1 MGRLGL
7 AERQRWSARWKR
19 ISGNRSTR
27 RTNGNKKLLARALS
41 ASATKLLVR
50 IARNEAVM
58 HGIEGL
64 HHVTAIAGEPQ
75 TNINFYTGV
84 LGLRLVKRTVNF
96 DDPTTYHLYY
106 GDGQGH
112 PGTIMT
118 FFPWPDALRGRI
130 GTGQLTVTSFAVP
143 EKSLPYWRE
152 RLRKLGVE
160 FDEATSDFGEEMLFL
175 RDPDGL
181 QLELI
186 SSSNAD
192 PDHIWERAAV
202 PTEHAIRG
210 FHHVTLSEN
219 GYERTARLL
228 TETLGFEQIAKE
240 GNRFR
245 YAVAEGVPST
255 IVDLVCAPEGRP
267 GRVAVGTI
275 HHVAWRTATD
285 EEQVLWRST
294 LTKLNYD
301 VTPVIDRQYF
311 HSIYFREPGG
321 VLFEIATDPPGFAT
335 DESVKRLGTGLK
347 LPPWLEK
354 ARPELEKLL
363 PRIELPKVGGG
374 QADEAA

>member
-1 MGRLGL
+1 M
-7 AERQRWSARWKR
+7 A
-19 ISGNRSTR
+19 
-27 RTNGNKKLLARALS
+27 
-41 ASATKLLVR
+41 
-50 IARNEAVM
+50 
-58 HGIEGL
+58 GIEGL
-64 HHVTAIAGEPQ
+64 HHVTAIAGDPQ
-75 TNINFYTGV
+75 TNIDFYTGV
-84 LGLRLVKRTVNF
+84 LGLRLVKVTVNF

-118 FFPWPDALRGRI
+118 FFPWPGALKGRI

-152 RLRKLGVE
+152 RLRKRGVE
-160 FDEATSDFGEEMLFL
+160 FDEAISDFGEEMLFL

-192 PDHIWERAAV
+192 PDRIWDRGPVPSEYAV
-202 PTEHAIRG
+202 RG

-219 GYERTARLL
+219 GYERTASLL
-228 TETLGFEQIAKE
+228 TETLGFKQIAKE
-240 GNRFR
+240 GIRFR
-245 YAVAEGVPST
+245 YAVAKGAPGT

-267 GRVAVGTI
+267 GRVAVGTV
-275 HHVAWRTATD
+275 HHVAWRTATN
-285 EEQVLWRST
+285 EEQRSWRGT
-294 LTKLNYD
+294 LSKQEYD
-301 VTPVIDRQYF
+301 VTPIIDRQYF

-335 DESVKRLGTGLK
+335 DESVERLGTSLK

-354 ARPELEKLL
+354 DRPELEKLL
-363 PRIELPKVGGG
+363 PRIELPKIGGG
-374 QADEAA
+374 QADEAV